1 MDLLRSKPERPLD
14 SDCCGQGCDPCILDI
29 YAEEIKIWEEECRQF
44 LAGEKLCKKLTLQVK
59 EESGPVLKP
68 SEYNNFTIESV
79 EKETGDS
86 YRYRFKLPNGA
97 SLGLQA
103 GQHVVVR
110 GDVSREIIT
119 RQYTPVS
126 DTGAKSFFELLIKI
140 YETGRMSQY
149 VKTWIVGTEVQMRG
163 PCGTFEYQPNKY
175 KRLYMLAVGTG
186 IAPMA
191 QIIQTVLNNEEDE
204 TMVTLLYGCK
214 TYQDILLK
222 TEIDDW
228 SRYWNFTCTYF
239 LSQEPEF
246 ESKVAYKYGDKVI
259 QSRITC
265 HTVHTVIPDEQ
276 DNFLVLI
283 CGTRSFEQDM
293 IKCMTELN
301 VTEQKYHK
309 F

>member
-1 MDLLRSKPERPLD
+1 
-14 SDCCGQGCDPCILDI
+14 
-29 YAEEIKIWEEECRQF
+29 
-44 LAGEKLCKKLTLQVK
+44 
-59 EESGPVLKP
+59 
-68 SEYNNFTIESV
+68 
-79 EKETGDS
+79 
-86 YRYRFKLPNGA
+86 
-97 SLGLQA
+97 
-103 GQHVVVR
+103 
-110 GDVSREIIT
+110 
-119 RQYTPVS
+119 
-126 DTGAKSFFELLIKI
+126 
-140 YETGRMSQY
+140 
-149 VKTWIVGTEVQMRG
+149 
-163 PCGTFEYQPNKY
+163 
-175 KRLYMLAVGTG
+175 MLAVGTG

-309 F
+309 FWWKQKGKTKQKKWICKTALHFDFIFRVCHTYHKLIMADIWNIDNGQKHLNSFVMALSLNIWKIGRATCIVLAPVNFLHACWYLLNNKGMDWNFTHLFSAVIKLERHRSITLSNFSTELCPFSYCHALRIVNWGLTNSSCFLWLYLENISHFKEKIIERNSNECNVIIIFSD